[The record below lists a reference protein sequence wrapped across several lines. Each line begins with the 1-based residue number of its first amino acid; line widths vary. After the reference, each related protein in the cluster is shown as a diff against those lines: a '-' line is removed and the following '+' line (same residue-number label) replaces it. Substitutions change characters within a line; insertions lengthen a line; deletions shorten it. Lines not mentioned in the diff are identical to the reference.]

1 MGLFLHEYDF
11 DIVDN
16 VGRVNMDDDEVNW
29 SPSSN
34 EGNTI
39 GVHWHKDTNLEVVP
53 TWHALA
59 YLCIMLGC
67 SWDVPQINM
76 CNKHSCDTNIELKG
90 DGVLDIHED
99 ALVISYLQASEILVK
114 LSFKIMTRLCI
125 GPNGLNGKV
134 FPSYEWGWM
143 DECE

>member
-16 VGRVNMDDDEVNW
+16 VGRVNMDDDELNW

-34 EGNTI
+34 EENTI
-39 GVHWHKDTNLEVVP
+39 GVHWHKDANLEVVP
-53 TWHALA
+53 TWHALT
-59 YLCIMLGC
+59 YLCIILGC

-76 CNKHSCDTNIELKG
+76 CNKHSCDTNIESKG
-90 DGVLDIHED
+90 DGVIDIHED

-125 GPNGLNGKV
+125 GQTV
-134 FPSYEWGWM
+134 
-143 DECE
+143 